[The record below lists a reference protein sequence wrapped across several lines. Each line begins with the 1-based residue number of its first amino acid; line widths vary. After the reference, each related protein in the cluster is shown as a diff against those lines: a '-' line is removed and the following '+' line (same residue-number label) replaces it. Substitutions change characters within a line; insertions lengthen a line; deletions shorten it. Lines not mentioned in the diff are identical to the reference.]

1 MNAGRVGTKK
11 SSTSKSSTK
20 SVIRSDVKPFKAL
33 PAGMLKNDQHD
44 QLMEEFRRVHRKMFS
59 APSTT
64 STDESESEKEKE
76 KVKEPERT
84 QSNTSENKKEETK
97 EKLMPNAAKVEVRE
111 MPTGKIG
118 QIMTSHN
125 YGIFRSRQHAII
137 LVTFLLLYFN
147 KKMKVFFLGVLIHIH
162 TSIHSLNPAQG
173 SNYIF
178 HSKILITS
186 SKTGCKFNNAYIL
199 HKF

>member
-1 MNAGRVGTKK
+1 MEIERRRRQATTDGNEKCSTQK

-84 QSNTSENKKEETK
+84 KSNTSENTKEEKKEQSSS
-97 EKLMPNAAKVEVRE
+97 NNN
-111 MPTGKIG
+111 KITN
-118 QIMTSHN
+118 Q
-125 YGIFRSRQHAII
+125 R
-137 LVTFLLLYFN
+137 
-147 KKMKVFFLGVLIHIH
+147 
-162 TSIHSLNPAQG
+162 PP
-173 SNYIF
+173 
-178 HSKILITS
+178 
-186 SKTGCKFNNAYIL
+186 
-199 HKF
+199 

>member
-1 MNAGRVGTKK
+1 MEIERRRRQATTDGNEKCSTQK

-84 QSNTSENKKEETK
+84 QSNTSENTKEEK
-97 EKLMPNAAKVEVRE
+97 KDKLMPNAAKAEIKE
-111 MPTGKIG
+111 MPTGKSCMHRQSSVKIFLTLQVNYFMHAAQTTLPAWHHADNLKTLRISHLG
-118 QIMTSHN
+118 LSTSV
-125 YGIFRSRQHAII
+125 FS
-137 LVTFLLLYFN
+137 FLL
-147 KKMKVFFLGVLIHIH
+147 
-162 TSIHSLNPAQG
+162 
-173 SNYIF
+173 
-178 HSKILITS
+178 
-186 SKTGCKFNNAYIL
+186 CD
-199 HKF
+199 

>member
-1 MNAGRVGTKK
+1 MEIERRRRQATTDGNEKCSTQK

-84 QSNTSENKKEETK
+84 KSNTSENTKEEKK
-97 EKLMPNAAKVEVRE
+97 EKLMPNAAKVEVKE
-111 MPTGKIG
+111 MPTGKIVLHLL
-118 QIMTSHN
+118 MTSHN
-125 YGIFRSRQHAII
+125 CCYPVGR
-137 LVTFLLLYFN
+137 L
-147 KKMKVFFLGVLIHIH
+147 
-162 TSIHSLNPAQG
+162 
-173 SNYIF
+173 
-178 HSKILITS
+178 
-186 SKTGCKFNNAYIL
+186 TG
-199 HKF
+199 